1 MKPRSAGYVRRW
13 GLAATRPVAFY
24 PFVMWYRGA
33 GVAGVYIMDGT
44 GSAHLAAFVSR
55 MLGMRVA
62 FKIARM
68 LGWHPFQGPLRLA

>member
-1 MKPRSAGYVRRW
+1 
-13 GLAATRPVAFY
+13 
-24 PFVMWYRGA
+24 
-33 GVAGVYIMDGT
+33 MDGT
-44 GSAHLAAFVSR
+44 GSAHLAAFVFH